1 MFRKFLIVEIVRK
14 FTFCACGR
22 RDADKAAREG

>member
-1 MFRKFLIVEIVRK
+1 MFRKLLIVEIVRK

-22 RDADKAAREG
+22 RDAGEAGREG